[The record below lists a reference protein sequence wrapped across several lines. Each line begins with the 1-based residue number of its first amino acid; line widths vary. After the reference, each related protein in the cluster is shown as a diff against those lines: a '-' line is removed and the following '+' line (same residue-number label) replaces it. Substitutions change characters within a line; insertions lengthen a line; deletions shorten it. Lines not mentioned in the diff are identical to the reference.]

1 MKSAQYRSLA
11 FVLVLLLALV
21 GCQED
26 VTTLDAAGYNPEDDV
41 YIMIGGQVIEDATSV
56 LPVDLIGELAFELQE
71 GTHENITDASGAEI
85 DYYYIW
91 VCLADACIPVDP
103 FRVSS

>member
-1 MKSAQYRSLA
+1 MKSMKSKS

-21 GCQED
+21 GCQGE
-26 VTTLDAAGYNPEDDV
+26 VATLDTTGYNPEDDV
-41 YIMIGGQVIEDATSV
+41 YIMIGGQVVENVTSI

-71 GTHENITDASGAEI
+71 GTHESITDISGAEL

-103 FRVSS
+103 IRFSR

>member
-1 MKSAQYRSLA
+1 MKFTQYRSFA
-11 FVLVLLLALV
+11 FVLVLVLALV

-26 VTTLDAAGYNPEDDV
+26 ATLGAVDYDPENDIYLIV
-41 YIMIGGQVIEDATSV
+41 GGQIIEDATSI
-56 LPVDLIGELAFELQE
+56 LPVDLIGELAFDLQE
-71 GTHENITDASGAEI
+71 GTHESITDVSGAEL

-103 FRVSS
+103 FRFDN